1 MNFRMNA
8 IRVYLTGLLF
18 LAASTSQAQS
28 YQKTTSGIR
37 ITTDSLNVDVQ
48 FYSPEIIRIVKSP
61 AGHRFTKESLS
72 VNKTPKKTVLSVKQ
86 RGQLVDL
93 KSEKLLLSVDV
104 QSGDVPYYSF
114 SGVLLLKESKNGG
127 QLHRLT

>member
-8 IRVYLTGLLF
+8 IRVCLTGLLF

-37 ITTDSLNVDVQ
+37 ITTDSLEVDVQ
-48 FYSPEIIRIVKSP
+48 FYSPEIVRIVKSP
-61 AGHRFTKESLS
+61 AGHGFIKESLS
-72 VNKTPKKTVLSVKQ
+72 VIKTPQKTVFNVKQ

-93 KSEKLLLSVDV
+93 KSEKLLVTV
-104 QSGDVPYYSF
+104 
-114 SGVLLLKESKNGG
+114 
-127 QLHRLT
+127 